1 MSRFPLN
8 PKSSRLS
15 EDVPDPMV
23 FLASKDVESE
33 AQVEDLSESVTKPVT
48 KPTKSVTE
56 GTNPVTEGTNSVTE
70 ATNPVTEGT
79 SASDDEMATDP
90 TRFRTVDGVSETL
103 TTYETKPTTSLF
115 KEIQLEDLENVNTG
129 SFTTEGLSV
138 LLFHYFCSE

>member
-1 MSRFPLN
+1 
-8 PKSSRLS
+8 
-15 EDVPDPMV
+15 MV
-23 FLASKDVESE
+23 FLASKDVESG
-33 AQVEDLSESVTKPVT
+33 AQVEDSSESVTKPVT

-56 GTNPVTEGTNSVTE
+56 GTNPITDGTNSVTEGTNSVTE
-70 ATNPVTEGT
+70 GTNPVTEGT

-90 TRFRTVDGVSETL
+90 TRFRTVDGVSEAL

-138 LLFHYFCSE
+138 LLFHYFCST